1 MDLKTAE
8 TTGCNCNCSLGVLRG
23 TSTHIGAS
31 LIIECVIIGVLLIL
45 IGCVVYL
52 FYWGSKLAKLVKA
65 LDPVG
70 TYKRVGPSIYVKK
83 PQRDNASISSSF
95 QHFNGSPVVEESYA
109 NGSTLN
115 ANRTKDTGGTLDR
128 NFFTSTNF
136 SFQNSLSD
144 WNDREEKNSTSTNSK
159 RRTTEEDAME
169 AITKIDN
176 VLY

>member
-70 TYKRVGPSIYVKK
+70 TYKRV
-83 PQRDNASISSSF
+83 
-95 QHFNGSPVVEESYA
+95 
-109 NGSTLN
+109 
-115 ANRTKDTGGTLDR
+115 
-128 NFFTSTNF
+128 
-136 SFQNSLSD
+136 
-144 WNDREEKNSTSTNSK
+144 
-159 RRTTEEDAME
+159 RTTEEDAME